1 VKVGLTGVPETL
13 LWTLYH
19 RATEAA
25 RADAVIDDPKAVE
38 LVAAID
44 YPFAER
50 FGAAVGVQAQWQ
62 ALRSRAFDDA
72 VRRFAR
78 AHPGGTVVALADG
91 LETGFWRTDDGRLR
105 WLSVDLPETVAV
117 RGALLPDDP
126 AEPRRRTVACSALDP
141 AWMDE
146 VDDSRGVLITAQGLL
161 MYLQPEEARG
171 LIDACAARFPGAT
184 FVFDTAPRWF
194 SELAKRG
201 LLRTPAGY
209 AAPPMPWGVDPI
221 ERRRI
226 ARRPGLAGVRE
237 LVLPRGRGHVF
248 GLGYPLFQRVPLLRD
263 LSLTVLEVR
272 FRG

>member
-1 VKVGLTGVPETL
+1 MKVELSGVPETL
-13 LWTLYH
+13 LWTLYY

-25 RADAVIDDPKAVE
+25 RPDSVIDDPKAVE

-50 FGAAVGVQAQWQ
+50 FGAAVGGQAQWQ
-62 ALRSRAFDDA
+62 ALRSRTFDDA

-78 AHPGGTVVALADG
+78 EHPGGTVVALADG

-117 RGALLPDDP
+117 RSALLPDDP
-126 AEPRRRTVACSALDP
+126 AEPRRRTLACSALDP

-146 VDDSRGVLITAQGLL
+146 VDTAHGVLVTAQGLL
-161 MYLQPEEARG
+161 MYLQPDDVRG
-171 LIDACAARFPGAT
+171 LIDACADRFPGGA

-194 SELAKRG
+194 AELAKRG
-201 LLRTPAGY
+201 LLRTPTGY
-209 AAPPMPWGVDPI
+209 VAPPMPWGMDLI

-226 ARRPGLAGVRE
+226 ARRPGVASVRE
-237 LVLPRGRGHVF
+237 LMLPRGRGRLF
-248 GLGYPLFQRVPLLRD
+248 GLGYPVFERVPLLRD
-263 LSLTVLEVR
+263 VSLTVLEAR